1 MSAVLE
7 RRIAR
12 IEEQLEALGARFAPV
27 TPAPGADWHPEDVKA
42 AVRRQGWSLRQ
53 LSLHHGL
60 PENAMADV
68 LRRPCPAHQRLLADV
83 IGIPPEQIWPSRY
96 QRAGRALRP
105 KTHPTPAEA

>member
-1 MSAVLE
+1 MSTVLE

-12 IEEQLEALGARFAPV
+12 LEEQLEALGARFAPAA
-27 TPAPGADWHPEDVKA
+27 PAPGADWHPEDIKA

-53 LSLHHGL
+53 LSLSRGL
-60 PENAMADV
+60 GENT
-68 LRRPCPAHQRLLADV
+68 LRHALRTPYPAYERVIAEV
-83 IGIPPEQIWPSRY
+83 IGVPPEQIWPSRY